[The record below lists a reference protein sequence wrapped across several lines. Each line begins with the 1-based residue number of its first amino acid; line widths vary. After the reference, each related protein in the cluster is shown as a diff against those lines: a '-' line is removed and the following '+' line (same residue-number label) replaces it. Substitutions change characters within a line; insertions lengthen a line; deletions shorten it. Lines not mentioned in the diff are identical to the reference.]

1 MGLDDLELI
10 MALEEEFSVAL
21 SDEEARGALTT
32 VGATVDTIYARLRQ
46 SEDGP
51 CPSQQAFYQIRK
63 ILMEQLGVARHE
75 IRPDTTLDSIFPKPG
90 RPENWN
96 TTFTAHDGIEHLL
109 KRSRP
114 LNSLINLIIPGT
126 MFAASTI
133 WLPVWAG
140 CLIAIGC
147 MWAGNR
153 LTRSLRI
160 EFRGKM
166 TTVKDLVPY
175 IKTSDMQVWT
185 RSAVLHTVRAVA
197 TEQLGVTPD
206 HLTED
211 AHWYNDI
218 GLG

>member
-1 MGLDDLELI
+1 MGLDDIELM

-21 SDEEARGALTT
+21 NDEEAAAALTT
-32 VGATVDTIYARLRQ
+32 VGGTVDAIHARLRH

-63 ILMEQLGVARHE
+63 ILMEQLGVARNE
-75 IRPDTTLDSIFPKPG
+75 IRPDTTLESLFPKPG

-96 TTFTAHDGIEHLL
+96 TTFTALTDCEYPLQ
-109 KRSRP
+109 RSRP
-114 LNSLINLIIPGT
+114 LNSLINLVIPGT
-126 MFAASTI
+126 MFATSII
-133 WLPVWAG
+133 WLPFWAA
-140 CLIAIGC
+140 CLLAIGSI
-147 MWAGNR
+147 WVGNR
-153 LTRSLRI
+153 LTRSLRV
-160 EFRGKM
+160 EFPGKM

-197 TEQLGVTPD
+197 AEQLGYSPD
-206 HLTED
+206 VLTEE
-211 AHWYNDI
+211 AHWYDDI